1 MKIRDYKRQ
10 AKVSLKDHWGSA
22 VFATF
27 VLVVIC
33 IICAAPNTYYS
44 LKDSAS
50 PTFTMDLAR
59 MLFGLMTV
67 TLLVEIFII
76 YPLEVGYANA
86 FKKLHVEG
94 DSELAENTFKLGF
107 RNYAHIVLGT
117 LHMQILVALW
127 TILLIIPGIVKG
139 FSYAMTP
146 FILVDRPE
154 LSTREAIH
162 ESRRMMKGR
171 KWELFCLA
179 LSFLGWI
186 ILGIFTLF
194 IGYLWLIP
202 YMQTSFAAFYQNILE
217 EEKAE
222 MKATFS
228 TAAPKPEPV
237 KVKDFEPSNHE
248 DYAPREDWTV

>member
-1 MKIRDYKRQ
+1 MKSRDYKRQ
-10 AKVSLKDHWGSA
+10 AKASLKGNWGAA

-27 VLVVIC
+27 VVFVISA
-33 IICAAPNTYYS
+33 ICATPNTYYG
-44 LKDSAS
+44 LKSGAAQAV
-50 PTFTMDLAR
+50 TLDLTR
-59 MLFGLMTV
+59 MLFGIMSA
-67 TLLVEIFII
+67 TLLLEIFLL
-76 YPLEVGYANA
+76 YPLEVGFANA

-94 DSELAENTFKLGF
+94 DAELAENTFRLGF
-107 RNYAHIVLGT
+107 KNYSHIVLGI
-117 LHMQILVALW
+117 LHMAVLTLLW
-127 TILLIIPGIVKG
+127 TLLLIIPGIIKS

-171 KWELFCLA
+171 KWDLFCLV
-179 LSFLGWI
+179 LSFIGWI

-194 IGYLWLIP
+194 IGYLWLVP

-222 MKATFS
+222 MAASFS
-228 TAAPKPEPV
+228 TAAPKQEPV
-237 KVKDFEPSNHE
+237 KVREFEPSNHD
-248 DYAPREDWTV
+248 DYAPKEDWTV

>member
-10 AKVSLKDHWGSA
+10 AKVSLRGHWGAA

-27 VLVVIC
+27 IVLVIGM
-33 IICAAPNTYYS
+33 ICAAPNTY
-44 LKDSAS
+44 
-50 PTFTMDLAR
+50 
-59 MLFGLMTV
+59 FGLKSDAVPTV
-67 TLLVEIFII
+67 TLDLVRVLFGVMSATLLIEIFLV
-76 YPLEVGYANA
+76 YPIEVGFANA

-94 DSELAENTFKLGF
+94 DGELAENTFKLGF

-117 LHMQILVALW
+117 LHMTVLIVLW
-127 TILLIIPGIVKG
+127 TFLLVIPGIVKA
-139 FSYAMTP
+139 FSYSMTP

-179 LSFLGWI
+179 LSFLGWM

-217 EEKAE
+217 EEKAD
-222 MKATFS
+222 MKASFS
-228 TAAPKPEPV
+228 TAAPQPEPV
-237 KVKDFEPSNHE
+237 KVKEFEPSNHD
-248 DYAPREDWTV
+248 DYAPKEDWNV